1 VGWQLWRWCAALEP
15 AAVEARQLTLE
26 AVGEP
31 SLHARAGG
39 GGIGAARLR
48 RRRGVEVT
56 EVRRSK
62 LEIEKNFR
70 SGRSHIVHPI

>member
-1 VGWQLWRWCAALEP
+1 VALEP

-39 GGIGAARLR
+39 GGGIGAARLR

-62 LEIEKNFR
+62 LEIEKKFG